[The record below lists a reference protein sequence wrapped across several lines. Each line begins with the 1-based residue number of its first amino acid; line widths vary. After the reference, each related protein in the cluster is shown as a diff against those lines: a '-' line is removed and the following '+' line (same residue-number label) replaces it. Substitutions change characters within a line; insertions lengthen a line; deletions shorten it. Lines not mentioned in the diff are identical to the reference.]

1 MPIDTRQPAADT
13 GLAMGVASTARR
25 GGRQSIGSVG
35 PAPGE
40 LLLPGDRLV
49 PAPSP
54 APASGTTPQRAL
66 ASDALR
72 LLRQVRDPARR
83 PQRWHDQGLARDV
96 ELIRRHLAPLRTR
109 RALAAS
115 FGREAFHVATS
126 TDDRS
131 ATVAGPVRLAYA
143 IRWLEL
149 GDGASRPPWA
159 ILLDAPA
166 R

>member
-13 GLAMGVASTARR
+13 GLAMGVATTARR
-25 GGRQSIGSVG
+25 GGRPSIGSAA

-40 LLLPGDRLV
+40 LLPPGDRLV

-115 FGREAFHVATS
+115 FGREAFHVAPPTAGP
-126 TDDRS
+126 S
-131 ATVAGPVRLAYA
+131 APDAGPVRLAYA

-149 GDGASRPPWA
+149 GDGTLCPPWA
-159 ILLDAPA
+159 TLLDTPA
-166 R
+166 T